1 MTVSFPTCTQIATN
15 AFNNCTALVS
25 AYFPACINIAGG
37 GNFEGCSALTTLSFP
52 MCQSIG
58 NGAFSACAFSSIFLP
73 ECRSLSGYVFYECKA
88 LKVIYLPKCQHLGYD
103 RAFAKC
109 YNLLSLYLLTST
121 VPTLATL
128 ATFVSTPISD
138 YTASTGGIYGS
149 IFVKASLLTAFQT
162 ATN

>member
-1 MTVSFPTCTQIATN
+1 
-15 AFNNCTALVS
+15 
-25 AYFPACINIAGG
+25 
-37 GNFEGCSALTTLSFP
+37 

-73 ECRSLSGYVFYECKA
+73 ECRSLGGYTFYTCKA
-88 LKVIYLPKCQHLGYD
+88 LKVVYLPKCQYFGYD
-103 RAFAKC
+103 RDFANC

-121 VPTLATL
+121 VPTLPKLT
-128 ATFVSTPISD
+128 TFVSTPISN
-138 YTASTGGIYGS
+138 YTASTGGVYGS